1 MRKHFYINLG
11 NNPESADLHKILR
24 AALPL
29 PDAYGDN
36 LDAFYDI
43 LTEFGSKWTLTFR
56 GTPSQVF
63 RQVCDDA
70 RSETPGLIIHFVK
83 A

>member
-11 NNPESADLHKILR
+11 NNPESAELHKILR

-29 PDAYGDN
+29 PDTYGDN
-36 LDAFYDI
+36 LDAFHDI
-43 LTEFGSKWTLTFR
+43 LTEYGTKWTLTFR
-56 GTPSQVF
+56 GTPSPTF

-70 RSETPGLIIHFVK
+70 RSETPGLIIRFVK

>member
-11 NNPESADLHKILR
+11 TNPESSELHKILR

-29 PDAYGDN
+29 PEHYGDN
-36 LDAFYDI
+36 LDAFYDV
-43 LTEFGSKWTLTFR
+43 LTEYGAKWTLTIR
-56 GTPSQVF
+56 GIPSATF

-70 RSETPGLIIHFVK
+70 RRETPGLIIRFVK